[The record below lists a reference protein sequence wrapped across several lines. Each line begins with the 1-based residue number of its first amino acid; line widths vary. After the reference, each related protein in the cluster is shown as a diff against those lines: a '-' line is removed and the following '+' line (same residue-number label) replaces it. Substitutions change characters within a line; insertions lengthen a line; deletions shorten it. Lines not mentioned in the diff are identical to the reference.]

1 MKRRTRRI
9 LQVTLFLATMGWVC
23 TGCRTAAPRSEVT
36 QEESIAMSES
46 STHSTQ
52 PPKTEARMEAPMVRP
67 ANHPLLPYKRY
78 ELDNGLRVIVKE
90 VHSAPIVAVDIW
102 VGTGAADEHPDEI
115 GISHFLEHMFFKGT
129 EKRPAGQMDL
139 EIKGLGG
146 YNNAATSYDYT
157 HYYVV
162 LPSEHYLKAL
172 DILSDAVLNSTFP
185 PEEIE
190 REREVVLRE
199 IDRKEDSPWG
209 KLFTEFLERTF
220 ADNPYGRP
228 ILGTA
233 ESLAPIDHDAFKRYV
248 GRAYRPSNLVVA
260 IVGDVDAEKA
270 MESVREIFG
279 EIPGEKHTA
288 TAPFDIQVPSR
299 PITFTIEKDVQGT
312 YVVVGYPTPR
322 LRGQP
327 EEYALDVAAAILG
340 EGRSS
345 WLYQILN
352 EDKGLVTDASSFYW
366 TLERA
371 GLFGMEAACEV
382 EDLPEVEKIL
392 FEQIERLRR
401 GDFSDAEIEKAK
413 SQIVSDFAF
422 GTEKAADI
430 AGTLGEFE
438 VTASIDD
445 AVHYTDRIRAVT
457 REQIV
462 DALKRFVHPE
472 GYTKGVL
479 RPAKSS

>member
-1 MKRRTRRI
+1 
-9 LQVTLFLATMGWVC
+9 
-23 TGCRTAAPRSEVT
+23 
-36 QEESIAMSES
+36 
-46 STHSTQ
+46 
-52 PPKTEARMEAPMVRP
+52 
-67 ANHPLLPYKRY
+67 
-78 ELDNGLRVIVKE
+78 
-90 VHSAPIVAVDIW
+90 
-102 VGTGAADEHPDEI
+102 
-115 GISHFLEHMFFKGT
+115 MFFKGT

-312 YVVVGYPTPR
+312 YVVVGYPTRWTSPPR
-322 LRGQP
+322 SWARG
-327 EEYALDVAAAILG
+327 AV
-340 EGRSS
+340 
-345 WLYQILN
+345 
-352 EDKGLVTDASSFYW
+352 
-366 TLERA
+366 
-371 GLFGMEAACEV
+371 
-382 EDLPEVEKIL
+382 
-392 FEQIERLRR
+392 R
-401 GDFSDAEIEKAK
+401 G
-413 SQIVSDFAF
+413 
-422 GTEKAADI
+422 
-430 AGTLGEFE
+430 
-438 VTASIDD
+438 SIR
-445 AVHYTDRIRAVT
+445 Y
-457 REQIV
+457 
-462 DALKRFVHPE
+462 
-472 GYTKGVL
+472 
-479 RPAKSS
+479 

>member
-9 LQVTLFLATMGWVC
+9 LQVTLFLATMGWVY
-23 TGCRTAAPRSEVT
+23 TGCRTAAPRTEVS

-46 STHSTQ
+46 STPSSQ
-52 PPKTEARMEAPMVRP
+52 PSKMEAPAARP
-67 ANHPLLPYKRY
+67 GNHPLLPYKRY

-233 ESLAPIDHDAFKRYV
+233 ESLASIDHDAFKRYV

-260 IVGDVDAEKA
+260 IVGDVDTEKA
-270 MESVREIFG
+270 LESVREIFG
-279 EIPGEKHTA
+279 KIPGEKHVA
-288 TAPFDIQVPSR
+288 TAPFDIQPPAQPV
-299 PITFTIEKDVQGT
+299 TFTIERTCKELCGGGLSHCRAART
-312 YVVVGYPTPR
+312 AGGIRAGLAASILARAAVV
-322 LRGQP
+322 
-327 EEYALDVAAAILG
+327 ALPILK
-340 EGRSS
+340 
-345 WLYQILN
+345 

-371 GLFGMEAACEV
+371 GCSAWKPPARWRFARGG
-382 EDLPEVEKIL
+382 KIL

-401 GDFSDAEIEKAK
+401 EISATPRSKRRKARSSAISLSVPRRRPILRERWANSK
-413 SQIVSDFAF
+413 SPRALTTRCI
-422 GTEKAADI
+422 I
-430 AGTLGEFE
+430 P
-438 VTASIDD
+438 TASG
-445 AVHYTDRIRAVT
+445 R
-457 REQIV
+457 
-462 DALKRFVHPE
+462 
-472 GYTKGVL
+472 
-479 RPAKSS
+479 